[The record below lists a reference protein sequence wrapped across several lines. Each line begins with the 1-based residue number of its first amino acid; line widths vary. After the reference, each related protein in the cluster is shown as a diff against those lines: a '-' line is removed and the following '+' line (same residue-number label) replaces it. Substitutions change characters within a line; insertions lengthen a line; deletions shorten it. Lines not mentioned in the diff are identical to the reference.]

1 MLFGRMYA
9 FLFGYSL
16 IAPVDIR
23 WQKNINESKPF
34 IMNMPDK
41 FLLLELEFK
50 VTNKSQR
57 EVTLIRGDQA
67 ACLTKE
73 AFGFCC
79 VFQE

>member
-9 FLFGYSL
+9 FLFGIVLLLLL
-16 IAPVDIR
+16 ISDGKKI
-23 WQKNINESKPF
+23 ESKPF

-79 VFQE
+79 VFQG

>member
-1 MLFGRMYA
+1 MLF
-9 FLFGYSL
+9 FLVIVLLLLL
-16 IAPVDIR
+16 ISDGK
-23 WQKNINESKPF
+23 KNRNESKPF